1 MSDGATMNLPLD
13 LIFEILTFLF
23 LVATTVA
30 VSNIVEHFSSQ
41 RRRLGQGATQ
51 LLSSHT
57 SLLKGRN
64 VSNPFL
70 LWVQSSTSIG
80 NSKERQKLARELAD
94 AGYNSPTAPAWYVII
109 RFSLAIGLPLSLLL
123 SNGLAASPIK
133 GSGLILWPLLTCGI
147 GLLVPSVLVGRH
159 ASARRAQLEREFP
172 DALDLMV
179 VCVEA
184 GLSLD
189 ASFVRVSDE
198 IGESHPRI
206 AEEFARVSAEL
217 RAGQG
222 LAEAL
227 RAMADRSGV
236 SGVKAF
242 AALVI
247 QTEALGVSVAQTLR
261 TYSVEMRETRFY
273 KAEEKAMR
281 IPVLMTI
288 PLVICILPVIITAVM
303 LPVIID
309 LVRTILP
316 ILTHQGA
323 G

>member
-1 MSDGATMNLPLD
+1 MNLPLD

-23 LVATTVA
+23 LVATTLA
-30 VSNIVEHFSSQ
+30 VSNIADHFSSQ
-41 RRRLGQGATQ
+41 RRRLSQGTTRRIQ
-51 LLSSHT
+51 SHMP
-57 SLLKGRN
+57 LLKGWN

-70 LWVQSSTSIG
+70 LWVQSSTSISE
-80 NSKERQKLARELAD
+80 SKVHQELARELAD
-94 AGYNSPTAPAWYVII
+94 AGFYHPAAPVWYVII
-109 RFSLAIGLPLSLLL
+109 RFFLAIGLPLGLLL
-123 SNGLAASPIK
+123 GNGLSANPMT
-133 GSGLILWPLLTCGI
+133 GPGLIVWTLLLCGA
-147 GLLVPSVLVGRH
+147 GLLAPSFFISRR
-159 ASARRAQLEREFP
+159 AAARRAQLEREFP

-189 ASFVRVSDE
+189 ASFVRVGDE

-206 AEEFARVSAEL
+206 ADEFARVSAEL
-217 RAGQG
+217 RAGRG
-222 LAEAL
+222 LTEAL

-236 SGVKAF
+236 TGVKAF

-261 TYSVEMRETRFY
+261 TYSVEMRETRFF

-288 PLVICILPVIITAVM
+288 PLVVCILPVIVTAVM

-309 LVRTILP
+309 LVRTIVP
-316 ILTHQGA
+316 ALTAHHG
-323 G
+323 GG